1 MLVRATDSIDLD
13 PGQYPNSVILLAW
26 ECAGEKP
33 TLMYQGVGEGL
44 LAAPDAETEEYSAWR
59 FDKRWIG
66 TLNAP
71 FVDPFPMGYVD
82 LTFYCGVSTKPK
94 KVRIAVAKTSPEA
107 GWELSLY
114 LGGPPSSG
122 EGLNDDIVRI
132 ALPGFDPNDE
142 TAPVIVV

>member
-13 PGQYPNSVILLAW
+13 PGQYPNSVVLLAW
-26 ECAGEKP
+26 KWVDGKP

-44 LAAPDAETEEYSAWR
+44 LASPDAETEEYSAWR

-71 FVDPFPMGYVD
+71 FVEPFPMGYVD
-82 LTFYCGVSTKPK
+82 LTFYREVPTKLK

-114 LGGPPSSG
+114 LGGPPSNG
-122 EGLNDDIVRI
+122 NLLNDDIVRI
-132 ALPGFDPNDE
+132 PLPGFDPNDE